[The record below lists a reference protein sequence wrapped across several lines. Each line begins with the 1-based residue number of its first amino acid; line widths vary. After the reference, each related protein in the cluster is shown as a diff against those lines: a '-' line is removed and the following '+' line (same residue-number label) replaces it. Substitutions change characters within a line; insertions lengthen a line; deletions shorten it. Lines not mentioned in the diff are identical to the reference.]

1 MVEEFS
7 VNEFSTDILTLSGEG
22 EKYASHALDQ
32 SGDGNTA
39 SGSDAAGTA
48 HGVHRT
54 EARFSEH
61 GKDDLPKPSGEVA
74 ELGRWR

>member
-1 MVEEFS
+1 MAEEFS

-22 EKYASHALDQ
+22 EKYASHVRDQ

-54 EARFSEH
+54 GARFS
-61 GKDDLPKPSGEVA
+61 DDGEVA
-74 ELGRWR
+74 ELGRWRWQRR